1 MLLERRG
8 WVSQEGYC
16 PRLSAGT
23 PRPREPPSLRRT
35 WGASDACSRKVET
48 DHGFP
53 EEEDN
58 NPSLRSPLF

>member
-8 WVSQEGYC
+8 RVGQEGYR

-23 PRPREPPSLRRT
+23 PRPREPPSLRRRT
-35 WGASDACSRKVET
+35 WEGSDVCSRRVET

-58 NPSLRSPLF
+58 NPSLRSP